1 MTAVMSRHP
10 GLRLE
15 SAVTSAVADML
26 RFSTTFRRLQ
36 PADRQRVAEVARA
49 HRYAKGS
56 TIFSEGEPSDFFM
69 TIVTGRVKVYK
80 ATPAGKEVILEIFG
94 PGDPLG
100 ATAAYEG
107 RPFPATAVALED
119 TECLLIP
126 RGGFFALLEQHPSLV
141 RGLLTGLTQRLVELT
156 TRIADLSGARVEAR
170 FARLFVKLA
179 KDIGRPGEGGTF
191 IPLTLS
197 RQELADMTGTTIE
210 TCIRIM
216 SRWGKEGIVRTDK
229 DGFTILE
236 PDALNLVAAS

>member
-1 MTAVMSRHP
+1 VS
-10 GLRLE
+10 
-15 SAVTSAVADML
+15 SVADML

-49 HRYAKGS
+49 HHYAKGS
-56 TIFSEGEPSDFFM
+56 AIFGEGEPSDFFI
-69 TIVTGRVKVYK
+69 TIVTGRVKVSK

-107 RPFPATAVALED
+107 RPFPATAVALEE

-141 RGLLTGLTQRLVELT
+141 RGLLTGLTHRLVELT

-170 FARLFVKLA
+170 FARLFLKLA
-179 KDIGRPGEGGTF
+179 KDIGRPGDGGTF
-191 IPLTLS
+191 IPLALS

-216 SRWGKEGIVRTDK
+216 SRWGKEDIVRTDK

-236 PDALNLVAAS
+236 PDALETVATS

>member
-1 MTAVMSRHP
+1 VP
-10 GLRLE
+10 P
-15 SAVTSAVADML
+15 AVADLL

-36 PADRQRVAEVARA
+36 PADRQRLAEVARA
-49 HRYAKGS
+49 HNYPKGS
-56 TIFSEGEPSDFFM
+56 AIFSEGEPSDFFI

-107 RPFPATAVALED
+107 RPFPATAIALED
-119 TECLLIP
+119 TQCVLIP
-126 RGGFFALLEQHPSLV
+126 RAGFFALLERHPSLV
-141 RGLLTGLTQRLVELT
+141 RGLLTGLTHRLVELT

-170 FARLFVKLA
+170 FARLFLKLA

-191 IPLTLS
+191 VLALS

-216 SRWGKEGIVRTDK
+216 SRWGKEDIVRTDK
-229 DGFTILE
+229 EGFTLRNPGELE
-236 PDALNLVAAS
+236 TIAAS

>member
-1 MTAVMSRHP
+1 MP
-10 GLRLE
+10 P
-15 SAVTSAVADML
+15 AVADLL

-36 PADRQRVAEVARA
+36 PADRQRLAEVART
-49 HRYAKGS
+49 HSYAKGS
-56 TIFSEGEPSDFFM
+56 AIFSEGEPSDFFI
-69 TIVTGRVKVYK
+69 TIVMGRVKVYK

-119 TECLLIP
+119 TECVLIP
-126 RGGFFALLEQHPSLV
+126 RASFFALLEQHPSLV
-141 RGLLTGLTQRLVELT
+141 RGLLTGLTHRLVELT

-170 FARLFVKLA
+170 FARVFLKLA
-179 KDIGRPGEGGTF
+179 KDIGRNGEGGTF
-191 IPLTLS
+191 VPLALS

-216 SRWGKEGIVRTDK
+216 SRWGKEGIVKTDK
-229 DGFTILE
+229 DGFTLLDSGALE
-236 PDALNLVAAS
+236 TIAAS